1 MNIELGEVTPTPKP
15 LTGFSGEVSM
25 TLGSIQ
31 LPVIAKEITKIV
43 NFAVV
48 DHPAIYNVIMGTSWL
63 KAMKAVPSTYHLGIE
78 FPTQRGITAIWVCQ
92 KQSRLC
98 FLAEHKLRQITTT
111 PMATRKRTNLAQ
123 PSAENTSSKDDSTS
137 SAEANTSNVE
147 TQHESEV
154 NAMTQPEG
162 PDKIFD
168 PATVTTIKAV
178 SMATIA
184 E

>member
-63 KAMKAVPSTYHLGIE
+63 KAMKAVPSTYHLGIK
-78 FPTQRGITAIWVCQ
+78 FLTQSQVAAI
-92 KQSRLC
+92 
-98 FLAEHKLRQITTT
+98 
-111 PMATRKRTNLAQ
+111 
-123 PSAENTSSKDDSTS
+123 
-137 SAEANTSNVE
+137 
-147 TQHESEV
+147 
-154 NAMTQPEG
+154 
-162 PDKIFD
+162 
-168 PATVTTIKAV
+168 
-178 SMATIA
+178 
-184 E
+184 